1 MVELKKTLVTGL
13 GVVSSVRQYVRWLT
27 VFHRP
32 ILSVI
37 GINIFYCRLRQ
48 SWYDALNNAEAHF
61 RQLLTSPGSQWKRLS
76 ATTEPTSSAKQKGK
90 ARASSS
96 TPEITDVIVHR
107 NSTQAGDDVY
117 RLVLDVPTVDEQVS
131 LEPWG
136 AVLTTPE
143 LRQEWDPSVNEA
155 HLLEMFDH
163 DTRISKTNYTLGW
176 PAKCVSITLDH
187 LATHVFFKSS
197 RRNNH
202 FAVILRYDDFH

>member
-1 MVELKKTLVTGL
+1 M
-13 GVVSSVRQYVRWLT
+13 
-27 VFHRP
+27 
-32 ILSVI
+32 
-37 GINIFYCRLRQ
+37 
-48 SWYDALNNAEAHF
+48 NNAEAHF
-61 RQLLTSPGSQWKRLS
+61 RQLLTSPASQWKRLS
-76 ATTEPTSSAKQKGK
+76 ATTDTTSSAKQKGK
-90 ARASSS
+90 ARASLS

-117 RLVLDVPTVDEQVS
+117 RLVLDVPTADEQVS

-176 PAKCVSITLDH
+176 PAKCVSISLVH
-187 LATHVFFKSS
+187 LATHAILQSP
-197 RRNNH
+197 RRNHH
-202 FAVILRYDDFH
+202 FAVTLRYNYFH